1 MRGCCVRAI
10 VFLGMMASFSLGP
23 AAAADRGR
31 AVPGSDLSIDGRGGI
46 VVPVMVGGAGPFN
59 FILDTGA
66 TRTLV
71 GDDLAGLLNAPRVAR
86 AELVTSA
93 GSEMRD
99 VVRLGRVEVA
109 GARAESLLAS
119 VLPAARLH
127 GLARGVRGLLGQ
139 DFLSAFN
146 YTLDY
151 RRRRL
156 IWDEP
161 GDVNCGDPSALR
173 LIPVE
178 DRYVVEVPSN
188 GLTRA
193 LRLVP
198 DTGTEAFVFF
208 HAPGEAAPASAIGS
222 ARLTGLTGERG
233 VRAASAPR
241 LVVGGVTLR
250 DGPAVIVDRVDGTAD
265 GLLPLHG
272 FASVSF
278 NMRDAC
284 MVVRGR

>member
-1 MRGCCVRAI
+1 MRAI
-10 VFLGMMASFSLGP
+10 VFLGMMASFSPGP
-23 AAAADRGR
+23 AAAADRAR
-31 AVPGSDLSIDGRGGI
+31 AGLASDLSIDERGGI
-46 VVPVMVGGAGPFN
+46 VVPVMIGGAGPFN

-71 GDDLAGLLNAPRVAR
+71 GDDLAGLLNAARVAR
-86 AELVTSA
+86 AELVSSA

-127 GLARGVRGLLGQ
+127 GLASGVRGLLGQ

-178 DRYVVEVPSN
+178 GRYVVEVPPD

-198 DTGTEAFVFF
+198 DTGAEAIVFF
-208 HAPGEAAPASAIGS
+208 HAPGKAAPASPIGN
-222 ARLTGLTGERG
+222 ARLTGLTGDRG
-233 VRAASAPR
+233 VRAASMRR
-241 LVVGGVTLR
+241 LVVGGITLR
-250 DGPAVIVDRVDGTAD
+250 DQPAVIVDRLDDTAD

-284 MVVRGR
+284 IIFRAGR

>member
-1 MRGCCVRAI
+1 VRAI
-10 VFLGMMASFSLGP
+10 VLLGMMASFSLNP

-31 AVPGSDLSIDGRGGI
+31 AEPVADLSIDQRGGI
-46 VVPVMVGGAGPFN
+46 VVPVTVGGAGPFR

-66 TRTLV
+66 TRSLV
-71 GDDLAGLLNAPRVAR
+71 GDDLAGLLHAPLVAR

-93 GSEMRD
+93 GSEMQG
-99 VVRLGRVEVA
+99 VVRLARVEVA

-119 VLPAARLH
+119 VLPAARLRA
-127 GLARGVRGLLGQ
+127 LASGVRGVLGQ

-161 GDVNCGDPSALR
+161 GDVNCGAPSALR
-173 LIPVE
+173 LIPAE
-178 DRYVVEVPSN
+178 GRYVVVLSPI

-198 DTGTEAFVFF
+198 DTGAEAFVFF
-208 HAPGEAAPASAIGS
+208 HAPGEAAPAMAIGS
-222 ARLTGLTGERG
+222 ARLTGLSGDRG
-233 VRAASAPR
+233 VRAASAPH
-241 LVVGGVTLR
+241 LVVGGITLR
-250 DGPAVIVDRVDGTAD
+250 DQAAVIVDRLDETAD

-284 MVVRGR
+284 MVVRGTR

>member
-1 MRGCCVRAI
+1 VRAI
-10 VFLGMMASFSLGP
+10 VFLGMMAWLCPGP
-23 AAAADRGR
+23 AAAADRGG
-31 AVPGSDLSIDGRGGI
+31 AATAADLSIDERGGI
-46 VVPVMVGGAGPFN
+46 VVPVMLGGAGPFS
-59 FILDTGA
+59 FMLDTGA

-71 GDDLAGLLNAPRVAR
+71 GDDLAGLLNAPLVAR
-86 AELVTSA
+86 AEMITSA
-93 GSEMRD
+93 GSEMRG
-99 VVRLGRVEVA
+99 VVRLERVEVA
-109 GARAESLLAS
+109 GARAASLLAS
-119 VLPAARLH
+119 VLPAERLRA
-127 GLARGVRGLLGQ
+127 LASGVRGLLGQ

-161 GDVNCGDPSALR
+161 GDARCGEPSALR

-178 DRYVVEVPSN
+178 GRYVVEVSRS

-198 DTGTEAFVFF
+198 DTGAETFVFF
-208 HAPGEAAPASAIGS
+208 HAPGEAVPAIAIGR
-222 ARLTGLTGERG
+222 ARLTGLTGDRS
-233 VRAASAPR
+233 VRIASTSR

-250 DGPAVIVDRVDGTAD
+250 DQPVVIVDRTDASAD

-278 NMRDAC
+278 NMTDAC
-284 MVVRGR
+284 LVVRGR

>member
-1 MRGCCVRAI
+1 
-10 VFLGMMASFSLGP
+10 MMAWLCPGP
-23 AAAADRGR
+23 AAAADRGG
-31 AVPGSDLSIDGRGGI
+31 AETAADLSIDERGGI
-46 VVPVMVGGAGPFN
+46 VVPVMLGGAGPFS
-59 FILDTGA
+59 FMLDTGA

-71 GDDLAGLLNAPRVAR
+71 GDDLAGLLNAPLVAR
-86 AELVTSA
+86 AEMVTSA
-93 GSEMRD
+93 GSEMRG
-99 VVRLGRVEVA
+99 VVRLERVEVA

-119 VLPAARLH
+119 VLPAERLRA
-127 GLARGVRGLLGQ
+127 LASGIRGLLGQ

-161 GDVNCGDPSALR
+161 GDARCGEPSALR

-178 DRYVVEVPSN
+178 GRYVVEVSRS

-198 DTGTEAFVFF
+198 DTGAETFVFF
-208 HAPGEAAPASAIGS
+208 HAPGEAVPAIAIGR
-222 ARLTGLTGERG
+222 ARLTGLTGDGG
-233 VRAASAPR
+233 VRIASTPR

-250 DGPAVIVDRVDGTAD
+250 DQPVVIVDRTDASAD

-278 NMRDAC
+278 NMKDGC
-284 MVVRGR
+284 MVVRAGR